1 MEQHS
6 ALTKKKRAVSVEQ
19 VSIFICSD
27 NTVISFF
34 EHSAA
39 DIEVPILTRLK
50 SENTILR
57 SSCDASMLVQAII
70 DAVIDLAIPV
80 VAAYEDV
87 MGALELEVLRD
98 PEIGHSQSLYIL
110 TSELTILKNTIQPIT
125 ALINS
130 LREHRAD
137 PVHTPGLSGLPTR
150 TTTGRAISS
159 ITISPVAYTYLS
171 DVEDHCIMI
180 TTSLEQ
186 MHRNADNLIDLI
198 FNMMSAF
205 QNETMRMLT
214 NVTILF
220 LPLTFLVGYFGM
232 NFPRFTGVNEHSDAF
247 FWIIATPLMVATML
261 ALSAGLIRRKWQ
273 RLRGRWNVKRQRRRE
288 ARQVG
293 KRRERR
299 GTMDSMYTNRT
310 HQD

>member
-110 TSELTILKNTIQPIT
+110 TSELTILKNTIQP
-125 ALINS
+125 LLS
-130 LREHRAD
+130 LRFPTCRA
-137 PVHTPGLSGLPTR
+137 
-150 TTTGRAISS
+150 
-159 ITISPVAYTYLS
+159 
-171 DVEDHCIMI
+171 
-180 TTSLEQ
+180 SLL
-186 MHRNADNLIDLI
+186 RC
-198 FNMMSAF
+198 
-205 QNETMRMLT
+205 
-214 NVTILF
+214 LF
-220 LPLTFLVGYFGM
+220 TFHLPLSLCHFLRIKPAL
-232 NFPRFTGVNEHSDAF
+232 N
-247 FWIIATPLMVATML
+247 ATIVATMSGVAMIQKKASECSL
-261 ALSAGLIRRKWQ
+261 TP
-273 RLRGRWNVKRQRRRE
+273 VKR
-288 ARQVG
+288 G
-293 KRRERR
+293 KF
-299 GTMDSMYTNRT
+299 MPK
-310 HQD
+310 